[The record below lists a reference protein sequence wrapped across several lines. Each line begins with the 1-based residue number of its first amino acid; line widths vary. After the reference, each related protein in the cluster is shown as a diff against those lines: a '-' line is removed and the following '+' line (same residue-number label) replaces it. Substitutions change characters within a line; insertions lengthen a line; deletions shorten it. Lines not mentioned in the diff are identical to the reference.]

1 METVRFIIYRKAAFA
16 GALLPYNIYIN
27 GLFVGTI
34 KNGKT
39 LIIDVPKSD
48 VYYLEDNNA
57 FERNAV
63 ICGCD
68 LSEYSIVLKRAG
80 GWRTDSYNEFYI
92 DKSQQIAPLPSFHF
106 EKFMNAV
113 YGDSADELSSDERL
127 LALCLEFWN
136 GITDDIQEVL
146 ASNHLSEMIDALQ
159 KIGATRYTNLL
170 LQIVDELFPDIALPL
185 SDDQIDQMYD
195 RVSKANKLIW
205 NNEKIAWDELHMR
218 VVEHIKS
225 KLNNIGNVY

>member
-63 ICGCD
+63 ICDCN

-92 DKSQQIAPLPSFHF
+92 DNGGCISQLPSFHF
-106 EKFMNAV
+106 EKFISAV
-113 YGDSADELSSDERL
+113 YRDSVDELSSDEWL

-146 ASNHLSEMIDALQ
+146 ASDHLTEIIDALQ
-159 KIGATRYTNLL
+159 EIGATRYSKLL
-170 LQIVDELFPDIALPL
+170 LQIINELFPDVALPL
-185 SDDQIDQMYD
+185 NDDQIDQMYD
-195 RVSKANKLIW
+195 RISKANQLIW
-205 NNEKIAWDELHMR
+205 DNEKMAWNELHKG
-218 VVEHIKS
+218 VVKHIAS
-225 KLNNIGNVY
+225 KLNRKENVY